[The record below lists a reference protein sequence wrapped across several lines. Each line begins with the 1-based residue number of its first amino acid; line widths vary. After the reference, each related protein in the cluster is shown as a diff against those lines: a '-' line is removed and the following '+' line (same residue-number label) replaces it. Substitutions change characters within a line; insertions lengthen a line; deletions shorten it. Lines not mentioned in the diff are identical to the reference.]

1 METDEMSV
9 FAIGLAAF
17 LAVLLALSWVAAP
30 AFERQLFPPNP
41 FASEQTPPPTTAPQT
56 RDD

>member
-1 METDEMSV
+1 MSV